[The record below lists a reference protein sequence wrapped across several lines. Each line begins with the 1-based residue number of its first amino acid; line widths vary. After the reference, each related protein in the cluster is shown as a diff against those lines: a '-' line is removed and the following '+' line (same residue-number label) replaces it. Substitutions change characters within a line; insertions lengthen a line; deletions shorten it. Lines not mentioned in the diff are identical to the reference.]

1 MNYDFALIT
10 LKAAVDGPGWLGLT
24 AGTGDPTYALTT
36 AGYPGE
42 KAAGTMWQCA
52 CSGVAINF
60 GGNQGVFTDIDQ
72 CQNQARGAL
81 GRARVWGG
89 PGSGAG
95 QGLGRARAAG
105 RTEAARAQALRHV
118 EWLAARVRSLCRQ
131 KRCESGDERL
141 TRLDLLEELLEA

>member
-1 MNYDFALIT
+1 MNYDFALIA

-95 QGLGRARAAG
+95 QGRRQDGGRACSSTSACRVVGCACPKPVSP
-105 RTEAARAQALRHV
+105 EAM
-118 EWLAARVRSLCRQ
+118 RVW
-131 KRCESGDERL
+131 
-141 TRLDLLEELLEA
+141 

>member
-72 CQNQARGAL
+72 CQNQARAGPWGGRGL
-81 GRARVWGG
+81 GWARVWGG
-89 PGSGAG
+89 KGRR
-95 QGLGRARAAG
+95 QDRGRAYPS
-105 RTEAARAQALRHV
+105 T
-118 EWLAARVRSLCRQ
+118 LA
-131 KRCESGDERL
+131 
-141 TRLDLLEELLEA
+141 